1 MQTEESQSEELQN
14 ISDNVTQREKVIKQ
28 ELFEQS

>member
-1 MQTEESQSEELQN
+1 MQTEESQSEKQQN